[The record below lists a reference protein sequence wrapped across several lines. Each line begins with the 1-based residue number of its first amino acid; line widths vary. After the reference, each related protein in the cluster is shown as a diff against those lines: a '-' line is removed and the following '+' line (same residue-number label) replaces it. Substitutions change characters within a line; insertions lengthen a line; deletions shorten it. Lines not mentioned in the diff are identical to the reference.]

1 MQKILCA
8 IFKSLTVV
16 SVFLMFVSMISAA
29 IQNSG
34 LYFGYGLMW
43 LTSAIVMYLGAKL
56 MEERP

>member
-16 SVFLMFVSMISAA
+16 SIFLMLVSFLASA
-29 IQNSG
+29 INNDD

-43 LTSAIVMYLGAKL
+43 LTSAMVMYFGAKL
-56 MEERP
+56 MEEKP

>member
-16 SVFLMFVSMISAA
+16 SVFLMLVSFLASA
-29 IQNSG
+29 INNDG

-43 LTSAIVMYLGAKL
+43 LTSALVMYMGAEL

>member
-1 MQKILCA
+1 MQKILCV

-43 LTSAIVMYLGAKL
+43 LTSAMVMYLGAKL
-56 MEERP
+56 MEEKP

>member
-8 IFKSLTVV
+8 IFKALTVV
-16 SVFLMFVSMISAA
+16 SVFLMFVSIIAAA
-29 IQNSG
+29 IHNDG

-43 LTSAIVMYLGAKL
+43 LTSAIVMYLGAEL